1 MVSWVGH
8 SLNADRNSRI
18 FSSNL
23 RKRTKIIEN
32 FIQTYIVDNFTSV
45 FSLFQEVFPQFQ
57 FVLRTYRNEIKI
69 KLTHEFR

>member
-8 SLNADRNSRI
+8 SLNADRNSTI

-32 FIQTYIVDNFTSV
+32 LMQTYTVDKLTSV
-45 FSLFQEVFPQFQ
+45 FSFFRRLFLVP
-57 FVLRTYRNEIKI
+57 VRPSNLSK
-69 KLTHEFR
+69 